1 MILDILENRGRY
13 RGVSPELDR
22 ALEHLASTDFS
33 ALEDGKHPI
42 EGDELF
48 ALVSTYETE
57 PETARSFEAH
67 RRYID
72 IQYILSGREIIYW
85 AALQELAPKDEYSD
99 EKDIVFLSGAERARL
114 QLSPGSFAVFY
125 PQDAHKPNCTW
136 ESPQQVRKVVVKVRI
151 G

>member
-13 RGVSPELDR
+13 TGVSPEIER
-22 ALEHLASTDFS
+22 ALEYLASTDFS
-33 ALEDGKHPI
+33 ALENGKHPI

-57 PETARSFEAH
+57 PESVRSFEAH

-85 AALQELAPKDEYSD
+85 AALQELVPKDEYSV
-99 EKDIVFLSGAERARL
+99 EKDILFLSGTERARL

-136 ESPQQVRKVVVKVRI
+136 EKPQQVRKVVVKVRI

>member
-1 MILDILENRGRY
+1 MILDILENRSRY
-13 RGVSPELDR
+13 TGVSPEIER
-22 ALEHLASTDFS
+22 ALEYLASTDFS

-57 PETARSFEAH
+57 PESVRSFEAH

-85 AALQELAPKDEYSD
+85 AVLQELAPKDEYSV
-99 EKDIVFLSGAERARL
+99 EKDIVFLSGTERARL

-136 ESPQQVRKVVVKVRI
+136 ENPQQVRKVVVKVRI

>member
-1 MILDILENRGRY
+1 MILDILENRSRY
-13 RGVSPELDR
+13 TGVSPEIER
-22 ALEHLASTDFS
+22 ALEYLASTDFS
-33 ALEDGKHPI
+33 ALENGKHPI

-48 ALVSTYETE
+48 ALVLTYETE
-57 PETARSFEAH
+57 PESVRSFEAH

-85 AALQELAPKDEYSD
+85 AALQELAPKDEYSV
-99 EKDIVFLSGAERARL
+99 EKDILFLSGTERARL

-136 ESPQQVRKVVVKVRI
+136 EKPQQVRKVVVKVRI